1 MADVLTSE
9 QRSYNMSRIRGKD
22 TGPEM
27 LLRKG
32 LWKMG
37 FRYRIHY
44 KLPGRPD
51 VVFVSRR
58 IAIFVDGCFWHG
70 CPDHGVRPKTNSAF
84 WNKKILGNM
93 DRDQKNRKLLEKEG
107 WTVLRFWE
115 HEIEKDSEGLL
126 KRLKHLLKQ
135 K

>member
-9 QRSYNMSRIRGKD
+9 QRSYNMSQIRGKD

-37 FRYRIHY
+37 FRYRVHY

-58 IAIFVDGCFWHG
+58 VAIFVDGCFWHA
-70 CPDHGVRPKTNSAF
+70 CPEHGVKPKTNSAF
-84 WNKKILGNM
+84 WDKKIQGTV
-93 DRDQKNRKLLEKEG
+93 DRDKRNRDLLEKEG

-115 HEIEKDSEGLL
+115 HDIEKDLAEVMKKL
-126 KRLKHLLKQ
+126 KRQLEQ

>member
-1 MADVLTSE
+1 MADVLSSE
-9 QRSYNMSRIRGKD
+9 QRSYNMSRIRGRD

-27 LLRKG
+27 ALRRQ

-37 FRYRIHY
+37 FRYRVHY

-70 CPDHGVRPKTNSAF
+70 CPHHGVRPKTNSLF
-84 WNKKILGNM
+84 WAKKIQGTI
-93 DRDQKNRKLLEKEG
+93 DRDTRNRELLEHTG
-107 WTVLRFWE
+107 WIVMRFWE
-115 HEIEKDSEGLL
+115 HDVEKNLAGIMKKLKKLL
-126 KRLKHLLKQ
+126 E
-135 K
+135 